1 MVPSNPRKVVVV
13 LALLLA
19 VWGAAFWLHRPTDVD
34 LSGSPITTGPRGVSF
49 QPSSPPLVA
58 VDLGSR
64 NQPSVV
70 EPLMRDVPTMRVP
83 AVLGENGAPK
93 PIPSPTPVRRT
104 VNILP
109 EFSEYTVQKGDVSFG
124 AIARRV
130 YGDSKW
136 GDSVARANPFVTP
149 NKLIVG
155 RTVLRIAKDPTNIQG
170 KVVTLGQAD
179 APLAT
184 PAWGEKA
191 SPAGGAMSGASKTY
205 VTQPGDTLSGIS
217 KKFYG
222 KATLYQK
229 IIEANPGV
237 LSDPAKLKAGLELVI
252 PE

>member
-19 VWGAAFWLHRPTDVD
+19 VWAVAFWLHRPTDVD
-34 LSGSPITTGPRGVSF
+34 LSGAPITSGPRGGSLAAASPALVSVDVGT
-49 QPSSPPLVA
+49 PS
-58 VDLGSR
+58 
-64 NQPSVV
+64 QPSVV
-70 EPLMRDVPTMRVP
+70 EPLMRDVPAMRPP

-93 PIPSPTPVRRT
+93 PIPTPAPVRRT
-104 VNILP
+104 VTILP
-109 EFSEYTVQKGDVSFG
+109 EFTEYTVQKGDVSFG
-124 AIARRV
+124 VIARRV

-136 GDSVARANPFVTP
+136 ADSVARANPFVTP

-170 KVVTLGQAD
+170 KVVTLG
-179 APLAT
+179 
-184 PAWGEKA
+184 PAEALNEVAAGEKSA
-191 SPAGGAMSGASKTY
+191 SRTY

-222 KATLYQK
+222 KATLYKK
-229 IIEANPGV
+229 IVDANPQA
-237 LSDPAKLKAGLELVI
+237 LRDPAKLKSGVELVI